1 MEAAEQAA
9 EAGEDLAGIVGA
21 WGVGAI
27 EAATEPTTGT
37 VNRTLLLTTD
47 RGRLVLRGYR
57 HRDRAPVD
65 REHALIAYAAAQ
77 GVPAVA
83 PLPLP
88 GPGGGTVLE
97 RSGQFFALFPWAAG
111 RQVARADVG
120 EVEAAAMGTALGR
133 LHLALRGFP
142 PAGLSRRPGEADGR
156 DTLARMDRLER
167 VLRAALP
174 TDPVAP
180 VALARLTGQ
189 RAYLDRLPVPGPGAA
204 AAPATQAAQPIHG
217 DYQETNLFFAG
228 GRVSAIID
236 WEQPRLAPPAWEVV
250 RALDFVFG
258 FEPVRCR
265 RFLGAYRAE
274 RALPLADLDATVTAY
289 DCYTSHN
296 LWVYEAL
303 YLEGDRRVA
312 RFLEGPEVVPFVP
325 VAARWARAREA
336 CARDRPY
343 D

>member
-1 MEAAEQAA
+1 
-9 EAGEDLAGIVGA
+9 
-21 WGVGAI
+21 VGAI
-27 EAATEPTTGT
+27 AAAAEPATGT
-37 VNRTLLLTTD
+37 VNRTVLLTTA
-47 RGRLVLRGYR
+47 RGRFVLRGYR
-57 HRDRAPVD
+57 HRDRAPID
-65 REHALIAYAAAQ
+65 REHALIAYAAAR

-88 GPGGGTVLE
+88 GGGTVLE
-97 RSGQFFALFPWAAG
+97 RAGRFFALFPWAAG

-120 EVEAAAMGTALGR
+120 SAEAAAMGTALGQ

-142 PAGLSRRPGEADGR
+142 PAGLSRRPGTADRR
-156 DTLARMDRLER
+156 DTLARMDRLEG

-174 TDPVAP
+174 TDPVAA

-189 RAYLDRLPVPGPGAA
+189 RAYLERLPGPGAA

-258 FEPVRCR
+258 FEPVRYR

-274 RALPLADLDATVTAY
+274 RALPLADLDAAATAY
-289 DCYTSHN
+289 DRYTSHN
-296 LWVYEAL
+296 LWIYETL

-312 RFLEGPEVVPFVP
+312 RFLQEPDALPFVP
-325 VAARWARAREA
+325 VAERWARVREA
-336 CARDRPY
+336 CAAAAAHE
-343 D
+343 